1 MLADNGR
8 REGAVSVVI
17 FFTVKGD
24 SQELLAGY
32 DKTVGTPYPTRLGH
46 LMAPTN
52 DGMMGVEVWTSR
64 EDLELYMAEDLPG
77 IFERADVLDVIPP
90 NASFE
95 IAPVHHAVGRFTE
108 EGERPPL

>member
-1 MLADNGR
+1 MLAGNGPK
-8 REGAVSVVI
+8 GGVVSVVI

-46 LMAPTN
+46 LMAPTT

-64 EDLELYMAEDLPG
+64 EDLERYMAEDLPG
-77 IFERADVLDVIPP
+77 IFERAGVLDLIPV

-95 IAPVHHAVGRFTE
+95 IVPVHHAVGRFTE
-108 EGERPPL
+108 EGELPPL

>member
-1 MLADNGR
+1 
-8 REGAVSVVI
+8 VSVVI

-24 SQELLAGY
+24 SQELLASY
-32 DKTVGTPYPTRLGH
+32 DRTVGVPYPTRLGH

-64 EDLELYMAEDLPG
+64 EDLERYMSDDLPG
-77 IFERADVLDVIPP
+77 IFERADVGNVIPP

-95 IAPVHHAVGRFTE
+95 IVPVHHAVGRFTE
-108 EGERPPL
+108 EGELPPL

>member
-1 MLADNGR
+1 M
-8 REGAVSVVI
+8 SFVI

-32 DKTVGTPYPTRLGH
+32 DKTVAVPYPTRLGH

-64 EDLELYMAEDLPG
+64 EDLERYMADDTPG
-77 IFERADVLDVIPP
+77 IFERAGVVDLIPV
-90 NASFE
+90 NASVE
-95 IAPVHHAVGRFTE
+95 IAPVHHAVGRFTA
-108 EGERPPL
+108 EGELPPL